1 MNDGGGLRRR
11 DCQAVVDGFVDGAVS
26 GDGKEGAVAEGEGMS
41 FLTIQLLNQTSTFP
55 IQLSPK

>member
-1 MNDGGGLRRR
+1 MNDGRRVR
-11 DCQAVVDGFVDGAVS
+11 SQGRQVVVDGFVDGAVS

>member
-1 MNDGGGLRRR
+1 M
-11 DCQAVVDGFVDGAVS
+11 VDGVGQRAVS
-26 GDGKEGAVAEGEGMS
+26 RDGKEGAVAEGEGMS

>member
-1 MNDGGGLRRR
+1 M
-11 DCQAVVDGFVDGAVS
+11 VDGFVDGAVS
-26 GDGKEGAVAEGEGMS
+26 GDGEEGAVAEGEGMS